1 MKAFF
6 WTVLI
11 CTVCGFK
18 AHAALMIYT
27 PGKPTTFI
35 EGDGAGYTVVDGEG
49 VTQVLQGQGMSMI
62 SRPHGPTEFIFD
74 TNPFQS
80 PAIIPTLPVV
90 PGQDYE
96 LSIPY
101 QPTLPGPNGELD
113 L

>member
-11 CTVCGFK
+11 CTVCGAK

-27 PGKPTTFI
+27 PGQDTKYI
-35 EGDGAGYTVVDGEG
+35 DGDGAGYTIVDGEG
-49 VTQVLQGQGMSMI
+49 VTQILQTPGLSLI

-74 TNPFQS
+74 SNPLHT
-80 PAIIPTLPVV
+80 PNIIPTLPVL
-90 PGQDYE
+90 PGNDLE

-101 QPTLPGPNGELD
+101 QPPMPGPNGVWEL
-113 L
+113 